1 MTATVRLQQQRFDAA
16 AEAAALARGR
26 TDVGAVVTFT
36 GICRGDEDGAP
47 IAALT
52 LEHYPGMA
60 EAEIARH
67 VEEAQRRWTLLGVT
81 VIHRHGRIAPGEEIV
96 LVVTA
101 SSHRQD
107 AFAAAEFLMDYL
119 KTRAPFWKR
128 VESARGTS
136 RRFTQR
142 PSQMSETSAAR
153 ASTSSQGSRSAGKRF
168 SALTVVTRS
177 TDASGN
183 EVRSFMQSPS
193 RISSSFMCLA

>member
-1 MTATVRLQQQRFDAA
+1 MSIRLQREDFDAG
-16 AEAAALARGR
+16 AEAAALTRGR

-36 GICRGDEDGAP
+36 GICRGTEAGEP

-67 VEEAQRRWTLLGVT
+67 VEAANARWPLLGVT
-81 VIHRHGRIAPGEEIV
+81 VVHRYGRIAPGDNIV

-101 SSHRQD
+101 AAHRQD

-128 VESARGTS
+128 EERAGDARWVEARQADDAAADRWVPPP
-136 RRFTQR
+136 RR
-142 PSQMSETSAAR
+142 PEAA
-153 ASTSSQGSRSAGKRF
+153 Q
-168 SALTVVTRS
+168 
-177 TDASGN
+177 
-183 EVRSFMQSPS
+183 
-193 RISSSFMCLA
+193 